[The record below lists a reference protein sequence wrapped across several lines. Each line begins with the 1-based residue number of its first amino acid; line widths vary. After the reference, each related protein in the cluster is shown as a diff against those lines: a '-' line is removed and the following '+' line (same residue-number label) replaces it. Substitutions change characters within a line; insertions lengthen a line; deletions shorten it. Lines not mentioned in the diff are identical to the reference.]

1 MTEKELRRLRRSEL
15 LELLLDQAQ
24 ELEKTQAELAE
35 AQEQLKQREIL
46 LSNAGSIAEAA
57 LQLNHVFEAAQSAG
71 EQYIDSLR
79 ALYERTAA
87 GQEPPGETAKGGSA

>member
-46 LSNAGSIAEAA
+46 LSNVGSIAEAA
-57 LQLNHVFEAAQSAG
+57 LQLNHVFEAAQAAG